1 MESAAE
7 FCAIC
12 GAPTEL
18 IELQHGSRKDR
29 FCGWSCLMVFGAG
42 KERDLRLFLVGLA
55 EQHSSELRVALT
67 RRAAA
72 ESGPQGALDALDEI
86 LQAIRVGA

>member
-1 MESAAE
+1 MDSAAE
-7 FCAIC
+7 SCAVC
-12 GAPTEL
+12 GAPAEL
-18 IELQHGSRKDR
+18 IELHHGNRKDR

-42 KERDLRLFLVGLA
+42 KERDLRLYLVELA
-55 EQHSSELRVALT
+55 EAHASQLRAALT
-67 RRAAA
+67 RLAAA